1 MSRSSVPP
9 SLSEDG
15 MLWQLLKAYANED
28 WDEGNAPWPAPAV
41 QFLKEASKAEA
52 AQLAEEIAVTQAL
65 ALDDAGWQALLAAA
79 DVNWA
84 VFAHP
89 YGLTR
94 WAHDLRDRALAAA
107 YGAGPSET

>member
-1 MSRSSVPP
+1 MSRSSALPA
-9 SLSEDG
+9 LSEDG

-28 WDEGNAPWPAPAV
+28 WDEGHAPWPAPAV

-65 ALDDAGWQALLAAA
+65 ALDDSGWQALLAAA

-94 WAHDLRDRALAAA
+94 WSQGLRDRALGTA
-107 YGAGPSET
+107 YGTDPSET

>member
-1 MSRSSVPP
+1 
-9 SLSEDG
+9 

-28 WDEGNAPWPAPAV
+28 WDEGNAAWPAPAV
-41 QFLKEASKAEA
+41 QFLTEASKAEA
-52 AQLAEEIAVTQAL
+52 AQLAKEIAVTQAL
-65 ALDDAGWQALLAAA
+65 ALDDSGWQALLAAA

-94 WAHDLRDRALAAA
+94 WAQDLRDRALAAA
-107 YGAGPSET
+107 YGAGSSES

>member
-1 MSRSSVPP
+1 MSRSSAPP

-41 QFLKEASKAEA
+41 QFLKDASKAEA

>member
-1 MSRSSVPP
+1 
-9 SLSEDG
+9 

-94 WAHDLRDRALAAA
+94 GAHDLRDRALAAA